1 MTVYQSF
8 FSIQLSLCKLFPAL
22 TPFLIR
28 REKAVD
34 VFQLVKR
41 IQEKNEYERIKEL
54 GITNYPICIAKTQYS
69 FSADAKAYGCPTGF
83 NIHIRD
89 IVVNCGAEMLVL
101 VAGDIMRMP
110 GLPRSPQAERI
121 DLVDGEIVGLS

>member
-1 MTVYQSF
+1 ME
-8 FSIQLSLCKLFPAL
+8 
-22 TPFLIR
+22 
-28 REKAVD
+28 EKALAVCRTIYGAD
-34 VFQLVKR
+34 GVTFSPQAKKM
-41 IQEKNEYERIKEL
+41 IERIKEL
-54 GITNYPICIAKTQYS
+54 GVTHYPICIAKTQYS

-101 VAGDIMRMP
+101 IAGDIMRMP